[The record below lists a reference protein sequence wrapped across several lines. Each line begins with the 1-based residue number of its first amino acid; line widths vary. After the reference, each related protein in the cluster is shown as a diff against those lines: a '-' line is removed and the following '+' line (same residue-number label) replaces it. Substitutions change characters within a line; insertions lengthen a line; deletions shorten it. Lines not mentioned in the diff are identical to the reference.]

1 MTETELRDVLML
13 RALEREASAL
23 SPADPLAQG
32 LSADGAWA
40 GDEARRHPAAT
51 GRGPAA
57 EPGHAWL
64 AERARLVLARCRE
77 RWGAAL
83 PTVPSAAAL
92 GLGGG
97 WVWALP
103 LAALLLG
110 WGGDV
115 LAGAQQINLL
125 ALPLLGLLAW
135 NGAVY
140 ALLAWRGLRAV
151 LAGRAGRSGRPS
163 GPSQPG
169 SPACGPPGPLHR
181 ALLWLLWRL
190 QPGAA
195 AGGGPVLSGSVPSGP
210 PATGPV
216 PSGRV
221 PGPAISGSFVQW
233 PRIQAAFA
241 QDWWACTAP
250 LQAQR
255 LGLLVHAAAAALAL
269 GVLASLYTRGLVLD
283 YRAGWDSTFLDAADV
298 RRLLAGLLG
307 PASALSGLALP
318 DVPALA
324 ALRLARGG
332 GEGAARWIHLWALT
346 LVLVVVLPRLL
357 LAGLAGLRARR
368 LAQRLP
374 LPRERDDLQR
384 LIASASGAPQAVWA
398 LPYSYQL
405 DAARSAVL
413 ATLAGRRIG
422 PQARLQMAPPLP
434 LGAEDH
440 LPIGLP
446 VGRPAQVLL
455 LMALTATPE
464 RESHGAMVAALQ
476 AWLAGHCPL
485 QVWVDESGWRERLP
499 GADAAQRL
507 QQRRQAW
514 TRLLAPLGQVPVFVD
529 LGLGTAA

>member
-40 GDEARRHPAAT
+40 GDEARRHPAAP
-51 GRGPAA
+51 GRGAAA

-140 ALLAWRGLRAV
+140 ALLAGRSLRAV
-151 LAGRAGRSGRPS
+151 LAGRAGRSGRS
-163 GPSQPG
+163 GLSG
-169 SPACGPPGPLHR
+169 NSAGALPGPLHR
-181 ALLWLLWRL
+181 VLLWLLLRL
-190 QPGAA
+190 LPGGS
-195 AGGGPVLSGSVPSGP
+195 AGVGPVPSGAA
-210 PATGPV
+210 ATGPV
-216 PSGRV
+216 PTGRV

-233 PRIQAAFA
+233 PRIHAAFA

-255 LGLLVHAAAAALAL
+255 LALLVHAAAAALAL

-298 RRLLAGLLG
+298 RRLLAALLG

-332 GEGAARWIHLWALT
+332 GEGAAR
-346 LVLVVVLPRLL
+346 
-357 LAGLAGLRARR
+357 
-368 LAQRLP
+368 
-374 LPRERDDLQR
+374 
-384 LIASASGAPQAVWA
+384 
-398 LPYSYQL
+398 
-405 DAARSAVL
+405 
-413 ATLAGRRIG
+413 
-422 PQARLQMAPPLP
+422 
-434 LGAEDH
+434 
-440 LPIGLP
+440 
-446 VGRPAQVLL
+446 
-455 LMALTATPE
+455 
-464 RESHGAMVAALQ
+464 
-476 AWLAGHCPL
+476 
-485 QVWVDESGWRERLP
+485 
-499 GADAAQRL
+499 
-507 QQRRQAW
+507 
-514 TRLLAPLGQVPVFVD
+514 
-529 LGLGTAA
+529 